1 MGGRQTKRSCSFCQD
16 ADRDQLEM
24 NIAQGIADM
33 RTLDRD
39 KGWRTNTAERHMRNH
54 AGENLEGSNYRCVV
68 CTDDQRSM
76 YEVAYFDEGMTSQ
89 NIAEELNCSEA
100 TVYKHMKEHFQ
111 PIVKQSA
118 SAIVSIKVG
127 QEADILRHNTERLNE
142 KLSRYMDEVSI
153 HDDGAVSD
161 MVKLSKEIR
170 ESIKDLT
177 SFQKVWVEPE
187 EKMVANT
194 INILKVEMAK
204 ESPDTWKRVKEAL
217 LTQEGDEIDIS
228 GLLEQEDES

>member
-1 MGGRQTKRSCSFCQD
+1 MGGRQTKRSCPFCQD
-16 ADRDQLEM
+16 PDRAQLEM
-24 NIAQGIADM
+24 SLAQGITDF
-33 RTLDRD
+33 RTMDRD
-39 KGWRTNTAERHMRNH
+39 KGWRANTAERHMRNH

-68 CTDDQRSM
+68 CTDDRRSM
-76 YEVAYFDEGMTSQ
+76 YEVAYFDEGMTTEE
-89 NIAEELNCSEA
+89 IAQELNCSEA

-161 MVKLSKEIR
+161 MVRLSKEIR
-170 ESIKDLT
+170 ESIKELT
-177 SFQKVWVEPE
+177 SFQKQWVEPE
-187 EKMVANT
+187 EKWSQTPSTSSKLKWRKKVPILGSVSKKPCSHRKATKLTSVAC
-194 INILKVEMAK
+194 
-204 ESPDTWKRVKEAL
+204 
-217 LTQEGDEIDIS
+217 
-228 GLLEQEDES
+228 

>member
-1 MGGRQTKRSCSFCQD
+1 MFVPWTATK
-16 ADRDQLEM
+16 
-24 NIAQGIADM
+24 
-33 RTLDRD
+33 
-39 KGWRTNTAERHMRNH
+39 
-54 AGENLEGSNYRCVV
+54 AGEPTRRNATCETMRGKTWRAPIIAASSA
-68 CTDDQRSM
+68 Q
-76 YEVAYFDEGMTSQ
+76 MT
-89 NIAEELNCSEA
+89 
-100 TVYKHMKEHFQ
+100 T
-111 PIVKQSA
+111 
-118 SAIVSIKVG
+118 
-127 QEADILRHNTERLNE
+127 EADILRHNTERLNE

-161 MVKLSKEIR
+161 MVRLSKEIR

-177 SFQKVWVEPE
+177 SFQKQWVEPE

-228 GLLEQEDES
+228 GMLQQEEGA